1 LANSNNNDV
10 DNQLDSLQEEVKKLT
25 EEKTTLLERVRK
37 ANEENLNLIAKA
49 NVSVKGLIGFEII
62 SL

>member
-1 LANSNNNDV
+1 
-10 DNQLDSLQEEVKKLT
+10 VKKLT